1 MQLVGSLAVCLL
13 VWLCS
18 CDAFGQFHMKR
29 YHLQRGYSADD
40 SSESDNSVLREYA
53 PGRRMSLTS
62 LDRRSTSS
70 TGTYRRCMWEQSKF
84 LPRRLVLLSLCSNLF
99 CENNQIMPRSRSIFV
114 VEKISRPNE

>member
-53 PGRRMSLTS
+53 LARGCR
-62 LDRRSTSS
+62 
-70 TGTYRRCMWEQSKF
+70 
-84 LPRRLVLLSLCSNLF
+84 
-99 CENNQIMPRSRSIFV
+99 
-114 VEKISRPNE
+114 